1 MIYRSTKIT
10 RRMIPLILAW
20 AVTIHKVQGLTM
32 DQAVIELD
40 CFDHHMEYVALS
52 RLKTLNGLGISV
64 LNINRF
70 VFNKMV
76 YQPVYDQIYSRN
88 IIRRL
93 K

>member
-1 MIYRSTKIT
+1 MIQ
-10 RRMIPLILAW
+10 LILAW

-76 YQPVYDQIYSRN
+76 YQPAYDQIYSRN
-88 IIRRL
+88 IITED
-93 K
+93 

>member
-1 MIYRSTKIT
+1 
-10 RRMIPLILAW
+10 MIPLILSW